1 MRIKLLSD
9 MQKTQYQIC
18 VVLSPERVQFPVCS
32 FQLPDTDDNV
42 VLMHQK

>member
-9 MQKTQYQIC
+9 MKKTPCQIR

-32 FQLPDTDDNV
+32 FQLPDADDNV